1 MRYSPRIGTPFCE
14 DCGADPVTTKPGIDW
29 VICGGESGPGAR
41 PMHPDWVR
49 SLRDQCVDAGVPF
62 YFKGWGKW
70 ITLNHIIHPASKRPD
85 RHLLDGREW
94 REFPKQ

>member
-1 MRYSPRIGTPFCE
+1 MITQAAKHFLSVEPMLG
-14 DCGADPVTTKPGIDW
+14 PVDLSRFLPWLNW

-49 SLRDQCVDAGVPF
+49 LLRDQCANAGVPF
-62 YFKGWGKW
+62 YFKGWGGTKKV
-70 ITLNHIIHPASKRPD
+70 PP
-85 RHLLDGREW
+85 LLDGREW